1 MFNIFRRINTGG
13 LTLNGQEIRHALHKG
28 PVRGFLK
35 TLAASD
41 EFQRAT
47 DYSVKTER
55 MADREC
61 VLRFMAFHIDPWEE
75 YASNDLDGYLGTA
88 MEKINRMKAVLYDDA
103 STDELSFELI
113 DDRIKGR
120 WECDFKYSRTSDK
133 LIAMTAPTKRA
144 RLLVGRQ
151 WEKVPPFGGRTI
163 YITAERIGPR
173 KHHDFR

>member
-1 MFNIFRRINTGG
+1 MGRNSMVCRALCNGVSTKRSSWSMLSSQGLPGTPEEVMFNIFRRINTGG

-75 YASNDLDGYLGTA
+75 YASNDLDGYLGT
-88 MEKINRMKAVLYDDA
+88 
-103 STDELSFELI
+103 
-113 DDRIKGR
+113 
-120 WECDFKYSRTSDK
+120 
-133 LIAMTAPTKRA
+133 
-144 RLLVGRQ
+144 
-151 WEKVPPFGGRTI
+151 
-163 YITAERIGPR
+163 
-173 KHHDFR
+173 